1 MAVTSTKTQSAFV
14 MKIKEGV
21 DLNGK
26 DIVKSQRFSKIKV
39 NALDD
44 HIFEVSNVLETL
56 LKYPVVGVV
65 REDDNTLTME

>member
-14 MKIKEGV
+14 MKTKEGV

-39 NALDD
+39 DALDD
-44 HIFEVSNVLETL
+44 QIFEVSDVLGTL
-56 LKYPVVGVV
+56 LKYPVIGVV